1 MLYRRTRS
9 HFFVY
14 LRGPQVPLDQ
24 STSQAAHLGETRL
37 GLSVLDGIVASSL
50 IVVSQNPPRRC
61 TSQANAVSCP
71 SAGSLP

>member
-14 LRGPQVPLDQ
+14 LRGPLDQ